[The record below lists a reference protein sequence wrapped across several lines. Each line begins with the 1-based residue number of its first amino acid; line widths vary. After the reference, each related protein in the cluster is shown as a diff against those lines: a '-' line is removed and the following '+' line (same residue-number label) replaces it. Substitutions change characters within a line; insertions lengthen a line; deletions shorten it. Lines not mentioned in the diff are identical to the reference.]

1 MQIMQNDIFQAIASE
16 ISNKQ
21 THLGDSRPY

>member
-1 MQIMQNDIFQAIASE
+1 MQTMQNDILQTIASE